1 MEVDGCSDIRNTA
14 LWDSLRSCLRH
25 LVLRRLGVV
34 DAWSCD
40 RNGLAP
46 RPSPLGIPL
55 VGSPPLPIFLF
66 LFTPVAGCPFLIPLH
81 PLSAH
86 RRRRSF

>member
-55 VGSPPLPIFLF
+55 VGSPPYPSFFFYSRRL
-66 LFTPVAGCPFLIPLH
+66 PVAPF
-81 PLSAH
+81 
-86 RRRRSF
+86 